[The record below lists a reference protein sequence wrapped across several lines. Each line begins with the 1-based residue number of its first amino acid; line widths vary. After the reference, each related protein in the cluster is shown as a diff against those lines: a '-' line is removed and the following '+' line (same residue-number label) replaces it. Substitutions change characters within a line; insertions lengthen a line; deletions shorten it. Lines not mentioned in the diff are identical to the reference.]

1 MSTLIKTLSECLFKS
16 ALQRLIM
23 LDTCAFLTYM
33 PCFPFVHTILRAR
46 VKVWIFFAMQ
56 VKPEEET
63 KA

>member
-1 MSTLIKTLSECLFKS
+1 
-16 ALQRLIM
+16 M